1 MRSAVDLSD
10 KEALG
15 VYLLLLERPAALDG
29 TLARLRKRIED
40 RYLKTLTVEEH
51 RDLGAHYRS
60 LPERAPES

>member
-1 MRSAVDLSD
+1 LSAVVDLSD

-15 VYLLLLERPAALDG
+15 VYLLLLERPALDG

-51 RDLGAHYRS
+51 RDLGALYRS
-60 LPERAPES
+60 LTEGDLEG